1 MAISWDTQTSNVNVA
16 SKRAD
21 VSFTRTDSALMT
33 PEDVF
38 TVAFNQVILETTP
51 QRLALLDQVWA
62 EWQKE
67 LTKRASIEAFITNLE
82 QLANANLDAREV

>member
-16 SKRAD
+16 SKRSD
-21 VSFTRTDSALMT
+21 VSFTRTDSEK

-38 TVAFNQVILETTP
+38 SISFNQVILETNP

-67 LTKRASIEAFITNLE
+67 LTKRANIEAFITNLE

>member
-21 VSFTRTDSALMT
+21 VSFTRTDSEK

-38 TVAFNQVILETTP
+38 TVSFNQVILETNP

-67 LTKRASIEAFITNLE
+67 LTKRANIEAFITNLE
-82 QLANANLDAREV
+82 QLANANLVEREV

>member
-16 SKRAD
+16 SKRSD
-21 VSFTRTDSALMT
+21 VSFTRTDSEK

-38 TVAFNQVILETTP
+38 SISFNQVILETTP
-51 QRLALLDQVWA
+51 QRLALLDQAWA

-67 LTKRASIEAFITNLE
+67 VTKRASIEAFITNLE

>member
-21 VSFTRTDSALMT
+21 VSFTRTDSEK

-38 TVAFNQVILETTP
+38 TVSFNQVILETTP

-67 LTKRASIEAFITNLE
+67 LTKRANIEAFITNLE
-82 QLANANLDAREV
+82 QLANANLVEREV

>member
-21 VSFTRTDSALMT
+21 VSFTRTDSEK

-38 TVAFNQVILETTP
+38 TLSFNQVILETTP
-51 QRLALLDQVWA
+51 QRLALLDQMWA

-67 LTKRASIEAFITNLE
+67 VTKRASIEAFITNLE

>member
-21 VSFTRTDSALMT
+21 VSFTRTDSEK

-38 TVAFNQVILETTP
+38 TVSFNQVILETNP
-51 QRLALLDQVWA
+51 QRLALLDQTWA

-67 LTKRASIEAFITNLE
+67 VTKRANIEAFITNLE